1 MIKNSK
7 VASAVNLEMSSML
20 TLVLSEGPFSFRGQ
34 PVEREVQGLFFFVF
48 FFWETAK
55 RDDDEIAH

>member
-7 VASAVNLEMSSML
+7 VVSAVNLEMSSTL

-34 PVEREVQGLFFFVF
+34 PVEREVQGFFF
-48 FFWETAK
+48 EIAK
-55 RDDDEIAH
+55 WDDDEIGH